1 MEYIIAEII
10 KTIKESDTAIIRE
23 TKLLQLFMRIF
34 TEALVCALEIMD
46 TELVEQYKKQGY
58 QIERRD
64 RRTIQG
70 LFGTVTYQRRRIRK
84 EGPRAKGFYPL
95 DIQLGLKKYQRYTAL
110 FMKRVAEAA
119 TGSVY
124 RTTADSINR
133 LTLTSISHQTVGNII
148 KQVGRGYAEWEQSQ
162 EHKKAHSGAT
172 AQCHPPLLCLEGDG
186 LLVKGQGAK
195 QQEIHRIQISEGSTR
210 CGTRTMLVHP
220 HYFASMNHGE
230 LVTQVTAY
238 LQSKY
243 DLAHVVVVSN
253 SDGGSGY
260 GKDVFGSLVI
270 GCKQHEHVLDRYHVN
285 RKLKERLYF
294 IDPALQ
300 DEIRNALREYRWEPL
315 QVLLDTAESQAETPE
330 EIVHVQKLRQYIVRN
345 WVSLAP
351 LKLRKIAVSASGI
364 GTCESNHR
372 IYSYRMKKQGRH
384 WSRTGGTAM
393 VKVITAIRNKE
404 LDQAFADWTKG
415 FTAPV
420 SRTFRGTM
428 RRVMRKIPFQTHV
441 GIHHGRICN
450 NGPSSSVIGKLA
462 NSFSTPAFL

>member
-23 TKLLQLFMRIF
+23 TKLLQLFMRVF
-34 TEALVCALEIMD
+34 TEALVCALETMD
-46 TELVEQYKKQGY
+46 TELVEQYKHQGY

-95 DIQLGLKKYQRYTAL
+95 DTQLGLKKYQRYTAL

-124 RTTADSINR
+124 RTTADIINR

-148 KQVGRGYAEWEQSQ
+148 KQVGQGYAEWE
-162 EHKKAHSGAT
+162 KKQTDT
-172 AQCHPPLLCLEGDG
+172 ACSDETAPYQPTMLCLEGDG
-186 LLVKGQGAK
+186 LLVKGQGVK
-195 QQEIHRIQISEGSTR
+195 QQEIHRIQICEGSTR
-210 CGTRTMLVHP
+210 WGMRTMLVHP
-220 HYFASMNHGE
+220 HYFASMNHDE

-238 LQSKY
+238 LQSTY
-243 DLAHVVVVSN
+243 NLAHVVVVSN

-294 IDPALQ
+294 IEPALQ

-450 NGPSSSVIGKLA
+450 NGPSSSAIGKLA

>member
-1 MEYIIAEII
+1 MEYIVTEII
-10 KTIKESDTAIIRE
+10 KIIKESDTAIVRE
-23 TKLLQLFMRIF
+23 TKLLQLFIRLF
-34 TEALVCALEIMD
+34 TEALACALETMD

-70 LFGTVTYQRRRIRK
+70 LFGTVTYLRRRIRK

-95 DIQLGLKKYQRYTAL
+95 DTQLGLKKYQRYTAL
-110 FMKRVAEAA
+110 FRKRVAEVA

-124 RTTADSINR
+124 RTTADVINR

-148 KQVGRGYAEWEQSQ
+148 KQVGRGYADWEQSQ
-162 EHKKAHSGAT
+162 QHKVLVGET
-172 AQCHPPLLCLEGDG
+172 APSQPTVLCIEGDG
-186 LLVKGQGAK
+186 LLIKGQGAK

-210 CGTRTMLVHP
+210 CGTRTTLVHP
-220 HYFASMNHGE
+220 HYFASMDHRK
-230 LVTQVTAY
+230 LVAQVTAY
-238 LQSKY
+238 LQHKY

-253 SDGGSGY
+253 SDGGRGY

-270 GCKQHEHVLDRYHVN
+270 GCQQHEHVLDRYHVN

-294 IDPALQ
+294 TEPALQ
-300 DEIRNALREYRWEPL
+300 DEIRQTLREYQWEPL

-330 EIVHVQKLRQYIVRN
+330 EIVHVQKLRQYVARN
-345 WVSLAP
+345 WISLAP
-351 LKLRKIAVSASGI
+351 LKLRKIPVAASGI
-364 GTCESNHR
+364 GACESNHR

-404 LDQAFADWTKG
+404 LDQAFVGWASG

-441 GIHHGRICN
+441 GVHHGCIRN
-450 NGPSSSVIGKLA
+450 TGPASSAIGKLA
-462 NSFSTPAFL
+462 KSFSTPAFL